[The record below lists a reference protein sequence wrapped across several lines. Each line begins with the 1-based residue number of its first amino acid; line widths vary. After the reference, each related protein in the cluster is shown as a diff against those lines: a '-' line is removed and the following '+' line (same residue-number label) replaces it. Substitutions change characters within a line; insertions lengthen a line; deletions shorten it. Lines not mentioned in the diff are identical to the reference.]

1 MQQPDPTTPLEID
14 CLGVKRKLDAG
25 EEFLLVDCRERD
37 EHQLVHLPAARLLP
51 LSELAERVHELEP
64 HRNREIVIHCHHG
77 GRSMKMTV
85 WLRQQGFGNAR
96 SMAGGIDEWA
106 EKIDPTLPRY

>member
-1 MQQPDPTTPLEID
+1 
-14 CLGVKRKLDAG
+14 
-25 EEFLLVDCRERD
+25 
-37 EHQLVHLPAARLLP
+37 
-51 LSELAERVHELEP
+51 
-64 HRNREIVIHCHHG
+64 
-77 GRSMKMTV
+77 MTV